1 MWSDRGSNMGSRW
14 AAIRQKVLRDSGG
27 VCAKCGEDGA
37 CEVDHI
43 VSRRLGG
50 SNEYNNLQALC
61 RNCHAR
67 KSSSEGNAAKA
78 RLRAARVRPSG
89 RHPGRA

>member
-27 VCAKCGEDGA
+27 VCARCGEDGA

-50 SNEYNNLQALC
+50 SNDHNNLQALC
-61 RNCHAR
+61 KRCHNL

>member
-1 MWSDRGSNMGSRW
+1 MWTSEGSDMGSRW
-14 AAIRQKVLRDSGG
+14 AAVRRKVLRDAGG
-27 VCAKCGEDGA
+27 VCAGCGEDGA
-37 CEVDHI
+37 VEVDHI
-43 VSRRLGG
+43 VSRRRGG
-50 SNEYNNLQALC
+50 SNDYTNLQALC
-61 RNCHAR
+61 RGCHVR